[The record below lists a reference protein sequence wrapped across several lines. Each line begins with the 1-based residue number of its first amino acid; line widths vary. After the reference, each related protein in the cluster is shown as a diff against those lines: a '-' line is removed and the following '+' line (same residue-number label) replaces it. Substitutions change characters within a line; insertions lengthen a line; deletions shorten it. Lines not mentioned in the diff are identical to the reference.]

1 MHSVRNRAQGVNATV
16 RRGTPPWVV
25 DGLAAGLVAWPCSEA
40 PSAAHAA
47 WRGASWRRTDE
58 AAGTLLLPHEEVPDV
73 RRRVGTAL
81 RVAVALNWGVVL
93 SRWLDR
99 RHPVLHGAAT
109 GGALFAFEYGL
120 LGRRRPAVRAL
131 PALPQLADQVV
142 FGAVAG
148 AVLSSRRRAR
158 SGAGGRW
165 RRPGGRRP
173 R

>member
-1 MHSVRNRAQGVNATV
+1 M
-16 RRGTPPWVV
+16 V
-25 DGLAAGLVAWPCSEA
+25 DGLVAGLVAWLSSEV
-40 PSAAHAA
+40 PSALHAS
-47 WRGASWRRTDE
+47 WTGASWRRTDE
-58 AAGTLLLPHEEVPDV
+58 AAGNLLLPEGEAPDV
-73 RRRVGTAL
+73 LRRVGTAL

-99 RHPVLHGAAT
+99 RRPVVHGAAA
-109 GGALFAFEYGL
+109 GAALFAFEYAL
-120 LGRRRPAVRAL
+120 VGRRRPLVRAL

-148 AVLSSRRRAR
+148 AVISSRRRAR

>member
-1 MHSVRNRAQGVNATV
+1 MQ
-16 RRGTPPWVV
+16 RRPERRPTGASAGPPAWVV
-25 DGLAAGLVAWPCSEA
+25 DGLVAGLLAWPCSEL

-58 AAGTLLLPHEEVPDV
+58 AAGNLLLHEDAAPRAL
-73 RRRVGTAL
+73 RRLGTAL

-99 RHPVLHGAAT
+99 RHPVLHGAAA
-109 GGALFAFEYGL
+109 GAALFAFQYVL
-120 LGRRRPAVRAL
+120 VGRRRPLVRAL
-131 PALPQLADQVV
+131 PALPQLADQLV

-148 AVLSSRRRAR
+148 GVLSSRRRAR
-158 SGAGGRW
+158 SGGGGRW
-165 RRPGGRRP
+165 RRRGGRRP

>member
-1 MHSVRNRAQGVNATV
+1 
-16 RRGTPPWVV
+16 V
-25 DGLAAGLVAWPCSEA
+25 DGVLAGLVAWPCSEL
-40 PSAAHAA
+40 PSAAHAR

-58 AAGTLLLPHEEVPDV
+58 AAGNLLLPEDEALDV
-73 RRRVGTAL
+73 LRRVGTGV
-81 RVAVALNWGVVL
+81 RVATALNWGVVL

-99 RHPVLHGAAT
+99 RHPVLHGAAA
-109 GGALFAFEYGL
+109 GAGLFAFEYGL
-120 LGRRRPAVRAL
+120 LGRRRPLVRAL

-158 SGAGGRW
+158 SGSAGRW
-165 RRPGGRRP
+165 RRRGGRRP

>member
-1 MHSVRNRAQGVNATV
+1 MSRSAHRVQSGAPA
-16 RRGTPPWVV
+16 WVV
-25 DGLAAGLVAWPCSEA
+25 DGLMAGLVAWPCSEL

-47 WRGASWRRTDE
+47 WGGGSWRRTDE
-58 AAGTLLLPHEEVPDV
+58 AAGNLVLHEDEAPDV

-99 RHPVLHGAAT
+99 RRPVLHGAAA
-109 GGALFAFEYGL
+109 GAALFAFQYVL
-120 LGRRRPAVRAL
+120 VGRRRPLIRAL
-131 PALPQLADQVV
+131 PAVPQLADQLVY
-142 FGAVAG
+142 GAVAG

-158 SGAGGRW
+158 SGGGGRW
-165 RRPGGRRP
+165 HRRGGRRP

>member
-1 MHSVRNRAQGVNATV
+1 MSP
-16 RRGTPPWVV
+16 PPWVV
-25 DGLAAGLVAWPCSEA
+25 DGLVAGLVAWPCSEL
-40 PSAAHAA
+40 PSAAHAR

-58 AAGTLLLPHEEVPDV
+58 AAGNLLLAEDEAPD
-73 RRRVGTAL
+73 RLRRVGTGL
-81 RVAVALNWGVVL
+81 RVVVALNWGVVL

-99 RHPVLHGAAT
+99 RHPVRHGAAA
-109 GGALFAFEYGL
+109 GAALFAFEYGL
-120 LGRRRPAVRAL
+120 VGRRRPLVRAL

-158 SGAGGRW
+158 SGNAGRW